1 MKDLKKLLKDDESGS
16 RELKTLMKMRALE
29 GLSDEMGKMSG
40 ASVLEKMLKPKA
52 AVTVATDDPKKLP
65 EALKKAEELTKKLPS
80 MEEMKDEYLGKEDD
94 EEEKEEMMDEE
105 AESEKEESE
114 EKDIDSMS
122 PEELRAELLKLKKM
136 MK

>member
-1 MKDLKKLLKDDESGS
+1 MKDLKKLLKDGESDS
-16 RELKTLMKMRALE
+16 KELKMLMKMKALE
-29 GLSDEMGKMSG
+29 DLSDEMGKISG

-80 MEEMKDEYLGKEDD
+80 MEEMKDEYLGKEED
-94 EEEKEEMMDEE
+94 EEEKEEMME
-105 AESEKEESE
+105 EESE

-122 PEELRAELLKLKKM
+122 PEELKAELLKLKKM

>member
-1 MKDLKKLLKDDESGS
+1 MKDLKKLLKDDESS
-16 RELKTLMKMRALE
+16 FKELKTMMKMKALE
-29 GLSDEMGKMSG
+29 GLSDEMGKISG
-40 ASVLEKMLKPKA
+40 VGVLERALKPKA

-80 MEEMKDEYLGKEDD
+80 MEEMKDEYLGKEED
-94 EEEKEEMMDEE
+94 EEEKEEMME
-105 AESEKEESE
+105 EESE

-122 PEELRAELLKLKKM
+122 PEELKAELLKLKKM